1 MQESPSNAVQYEKTS
16 LLKICCKPPVLALLL
31 ACFFIQASHG
41 PYYAFFSIY
50 LEERGY
56 ARSVIGQLWSL
67 GVVAEVAVFFWMHRL
82 LPKFGAKYLLATA
95 MVLTTLR
102 WWLIAIFADKLLVLL
117 SVQLLH
123 AASFGLFHA
132 AAIHLVD
139 RYFSGSIQGRGQA
152 LYSSI
157 SFGDWAARLVAL

>member
-1 MQESPSNAVQYEKTS
+1 M
-16 LLKICCKPPVLALLL
+16 
-31 ACFFIQASHG
+31 
-41 PYYAFFSIY
+41 
-50 LEERGY
+50 
-56 ARSVIGQLWSL
+56 
-67 GVVAEVAVFFWMHRL
+67 VAEVAVFFWMHRL

-157 SFGDWAARLVAL
+157 SFGLGGSLGSLISGYTWNLIGPSYVYMLAMGLASLALFQFIWVVRPRLGKA